1 MYTIDKNKLQ
11 AVIRIVNNETDP
23 TATDELIEQFVTA
36 DWHEGDEH
44 QEWLNEADAQEIADW
59 IAACVYN

>member
-1 MYTIDKNKLQ
+1 MYTIDNDKLQ
-11 AVIRIVNNETDP
+11 SVIRIVNNETDP
-23 TATDELIEQFVTA
+23 AATDELIEQFITA

-44 QEWLNEADAQEIADW
+44 QEWLNKADAQEIADW